1 MIEFK
6 RNHSIFTEIFMSKCY
21 LCPRMCGVD
30 RDAGQIGVC
39 KQGSS
44 VRISRA
50 SLHAYEEPP
59 ISGTQGSGAVFF
71 SGCSL
76 RCVFCQNRD
85 ISRGINTGE
94 ELTTYE
100 LSEVFLRLQGEGAH
114 NINLVTPT
122 HFSDK
127 IAEALK
133 ICRPKLS
140 IPVVYNTSGYE
151 RVEILRTLDGLIDI
165 YMPDFKYAS
174 AEIATEYSS
183 APDYPKVCAEA
194 IAEMFRQVGK
204 YEYDDNGLLRRGL
217 LIRHLCLPS
226 RRADSMKV
234 FDILSTILPPDQVL
248 ISLMSQYTPEFYT
261 GERKELQRRI
271 TSFEY
276 ESILSHVRSLGFD
289 GFMQGRASAS
299 SVYTPDFKK

>member
-1 MIEFK
+1 MIKFK
-6 RNHSIFTEIFMSKCY
+6 GINSAIMEIYMSKCY
-21 LCPRMCGVD
+21 LCPRMCGAD
-30 RDAGQIGVC
+30 RDAGERGVC
-39 KQGSS
+39 LQGASI
-44 VRISRA
+44 RISRA
-50 SLHAYEEPP
+50 ALHAYEEPP
-59 ISGTQGSGAVFF
+59 ISGTRGSGTVFF

-85 ISRGINTGE
+85 ISRGESAGD
-94 ELTTYE
+94 LLSVRE
-100 LSEVFLRLQGEGAH
+100 LSEIFLRLQGEGAH

-122 HFSDK
+122 HFAHK
-127 IAEALK
+127 IAEALRE
-133 ICRPKLS
+133 CRQKLS

-151 RVEILRTLDGLIDI
+151 RVETLRSLEGLVDI

-174 AEIATEYSS
+174 AELAAKYSS
-183 APDYPKVCAEA
+183 APDYPQVCAEA
-194 IAEMFRQVGK
+194 IREMFRQTGA
-204 YEYDDNGLLRRGL
+204 YEYDDDGMLRRGL

-226 RRADSMKV
+226 CRADSMKV
-234 FDILSTILPPDQVL
+234 FDILSTILPPEQVL

-261 GERKELQRRI
+261 GEYKELKRRI

-276 ESILSHVRSLGFD
+276 ESVLSHLRSLGFE